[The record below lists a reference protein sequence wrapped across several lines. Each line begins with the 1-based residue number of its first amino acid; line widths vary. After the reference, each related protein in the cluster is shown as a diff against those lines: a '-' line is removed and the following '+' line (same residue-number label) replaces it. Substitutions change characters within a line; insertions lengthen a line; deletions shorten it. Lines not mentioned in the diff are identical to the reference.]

1 MKTMVKIFV
10 DHEHL
15 VRVINTLT
23 ELGITGF
30 YLMEY
35 QGMAPKTWKTFRLNE
50 NPDMALKAIRDHAE
64 PGVMVNT
71 VVGSDKCEKII
82 KQLEV
87 YDHRAQSYIYKGER
101 GLKYS
106 WKTSRMTSSS
116 LWKRSGKAFA

>member
-30 YLMEY
+30 YLVEY
-35 QGMAPKTWKTFRLNE
+35 QGMAPNTWKAFRLSE
-50 NPDMALKAIRDHAE
+50 KPDLALKAIRDHAE

-71 VVGSDKCEKII
+71 VVGSDKCQKLIAELEQALKGIRFTII
-82 KQLEV
+82 GHKV
-87 YDHRAQSYIYKGER
+87 TSIKVKGD
-101 GLKYS
+101 
-106 WKTSRMTSSS
+106 
-116 LWKRSGKAFA
+116 

>member
-30 YLMEY
+30 YLVEY
-35 QGMAPKTWKTFRLNE
+35 QGMAPKTWKTFRLSE
-50 NPDMALKAIRDHAE
+50 NPEMALKAIRDHSE

-71 VVGSDKCEKII
+71 VVGSDKCEKLI
-82 KQLEV
+82 KQLEE
-87 YDHRAQSYIYKGER
+87 ALKGIR
-101 GLKYS
+101 FTIIGHKVLSIKV
-106 WKTSRMTSSS
+106 K
-116 LWKRSGKAFA
+116 GD

>member
-30 YLMEY
+30 YLIEY
-35 QGMAPKTWKTFRLNE
+35 QGMAPKSWKSFRLSE
-50 NPDMALKAIRDHAE
+50 NPDMALAAIRDHSE

-71 VVGSDKCEKII
+71 VVGSDKCERII
-82 KQLEV
+82 KQLEQ
-87 YDHRAQSYIYKGER
+87 ALKGIR
-101 GLKYS
+101 FTIIGHKV
-106 WKTSRMTSSS
+106 TSI
-116 LWKRSGKAFA
+116 KVKGD

>member
-30 YLMEY
+30 YLVEY
-35 QGMAPKTWKTFRLNE
+35 QGMSPKSWNNFKLSE
-50 NPDMALKAIRDHAE
+50 NPELALDAIRNQSE

-71 VVGSDKCEKII
+71 VVSSERCEKII
-82 KQLEV
+82 KNLEE
-87 YDHRAQSYIYKGER
+87 ALKGIR
-101 GLKYS
+101 YTIMGHKV
-106 WKTSRMTSSS
+106 TSI
-116 LWKRSGKAFA
+116 KVKGD

>member
-15 VRVINTLT
+15 VRVINILT

-30 YLMEY
+30 YLIEY
-35 QGMAPKTWKTFRLNE
+35 QGMAPNTWKAFRLNE
-50 NPDMALKAIRDHAE
+50 NPDMALKAIRDHSE

-82 KQLEV
+82 KQLEEALKGIRYTIIGHKV
-87 YDHRAQSYIYKGER
+87 TSIKVKGE
-101 GLKYS
+101 
-106 WKTSRMTSSS
+106 
-116 LWKRSGKAFA
+116 

>member
-30 YLMEY
+30 YLVEY
-35 QGMAPKTWKTFRLNE
+35 HGMSPKTWKSFRLSE
-50 NPDMALKAIRDHAE
+50 DPALALQAIRNQSE

-71 VVGSDKCEKII
+71 VVSSDKCERII
-82 KQLEV
+82 QKLEE
-87 YDHRAQSYIYKGER
+87 ALKGIR
-101 GLKYS
+101 YTIMGHKV
-106 WKTSRMTSSS
+106 TSI
-116 LWKRSGKAFA
+116 KVKGD

>member
-30 YLMEY
+30 YLVEF
-35 QGMAPKTWKTFRLNE
+35 QGISPKTWRSFRLSE
-50 NPDMALKAIRDHAE
+50 DPEMTLTAIRDHSE

-82 KQLEV
+82 KQLEE
-87 YDHRAQSYIYKGER
+87 ALKGIR
-101 GLKYS
+101 YTIIGHKV
-106 WKTSRMTSSS
+106 TSI
-116 LWKRSGKAFA
+116 KVKGD

>member
-30 YLMEY
+30 YLVEY
-35 QGMAPKTWKTFRLNE
+35 QGMAPQSWKTFRLSE
-50 NPDMALKAIRDHAE
+50 NLDMALKAIRDHSE

-82 KQLEV
+82 KQLEE
-87 YDHRAQSYIYKGER
+87 ALKGIR
-101 GLKYS
+101 YTIIGHKV
-106 WKTSRMTSSS
+106 TSI
-116 LWKRSGKAFA
+116 KVKGD

>member
-30 YLMEY
+30 YLVEY
-35 QGMAPKTWKTFRLNE
+35 QGMAPNSWKTFQLSE
-50 NPDMALKAIRDHAE
+50 KPDLALKAIRDHSE

-71 VVGSDKCEKII
+71 VVSSDKCQKLIAELEEALKGIRFTII
-82 KQLEV
+82 GHKV
-87 YDHRAQSYIYKGER
+87 TSIKVKGD
-101 GLKYS
+101 
-106 WKTSRMTSSS
+106 
-116 LWKRSGKAFA
+116 

>member
-30 YLMEY
+30 YLIEY
-35 QGMAPKTWKTFRLNE
+35 QGMAPKTWKSFRLSEDPN
-50 NPDMALKAIRDHAE
+50 MTLAAIRNHSE

-71 VVGSDKCEKII
+71 VVSSNECERII
-82 KQLEV
+82 KRLQEAL
-87 YDHRAQSYIYKGER
+87 KGIR
-101 GLKYS
+101 YTIIGHKV
-106 WKTSRMTSSS
+106 TSI
-116 LWKRSGKAFA
+116 KVKGD

>member
-30 YLMEY
+30 YLVEY
-35 QGMAPKTWKTFRLNE
+35 QGMAPSSWKAFRLSE
-50 NPDMALKAIRDHAE
+50 KPDLALKAIRDHSE

-71 VVGSDKCEKII
+71 VVGSDKCQKLIGELEEALKGIRFTII
-82 KQLEV
+82 GHKV
-87 YDHRAQSYIYKGER
+87 TSIKVKGD
-101 GLKYS
+101 
-106 WKTSRMTSSS
+106 
-116 LWKRSGKAFA
+116 

>member
-30 YLMEY
+30 YLIEY
-35 QGMAPKTWKTFRLNE
+35 QGMAPKTWKSFHLSEDPNLTLG
-50 NPDMALKAIRDHAE
+50 AIRNHSE

-71 VVGSDKCEKII
+71 VVDSDKCSEII
-82 KQLEV
+82 KMLEE
-87 YDHRAQSYIYKGER
+87 ALKGIR
-101 GLKYS
+101 YTIIGHKV
-106 WKTSRMTSSS
+106 TSI
-116 LWKRSGKAFA
+116 KVKGDK